1 MDGSDT
7 TLAEEAYARLID
19 GMRALPFPEIY
30 EVGGSIRDELLGRP
44 RKDADFLIRGVPLD
58 ELRREL
64 GRHGKAD
71 DLVVAG
77 RLVGIRFW
85 PRFGPKQGVEVVP
98 PRKEAPIR
106 PGDDGHTG
114 NPHRDFRIEADPDL
128 PVEADLERRDFTVN
142 AIARD
147 IRSLELVDPF
157 GGRSDLDRGVLRV
170 VHETAFRD
178 DPLRILRGLVRQSKD
193 GLVPDERTREL
204 MREWAPRIAEL
215 SAERVREALDQ
226 ILSGGN
232 AEDALRMARDVGA
245 LWVAVPELAHT
256 AGVDQQSKRHA
267 LPLDEHLIRTVGE
280 AARRRAPLTVRLA
293 GLFHDIGKPAA
304 KGASEPREHA
314 ELSARM
320 TEPMMRRLTYDVDTI
335 RHVCGLVRYHAY
347 HEDREPTPLSA
358 RRFLHRVG
366 RDLASDLLV
375 VRRCDRAATGKPPV
389 DELEVLRDR
398 FETYVEAENGQPLTR
413 GELAVDGNDLLGL
426 GLSGPALGQVLDHLL
441 EQVVEDPE
449 RNTRD
454 WLLAEAGRE
463 AACSSAST

>member
-1 MDGSDT
+1 MGGSDT
-7 TLAEEAYARLID
+7 TLAGGAYERLIE
-19 GMRALPFPEIY
+19 GMRALPFAEIY

-44 RKDADFLIRGVPLD
+44 RKDADFLVRGVPLD

-77 RLVGIRFW
+77 RLVGVRFW

-98 PRKEAPIR
+98 PRREAPIL
-106 PGDDGHTG
+106 PGEDGYTG

-142 AIARD
+142 AIARH

-157 GGRSDLDRGVLRV
+157 GGRADLDRGVLRV
-170 VHETAFRD
+170 VHQSAFRD
-178 DPLRILRGLVRQSKD
+178 DPLRILRGLARQSKD
-193 GLVPDERTREL
+193 GLVPEERTVAL

-226 ILSGGN
+226 ILLGAN

-245 LWVAVPELAHT
+245 LWVAVPELRHT
-256 AGVDQQSKRHA
+256 EGVDQHSKRHA
-267 LPLDEHLIRTVGE
+267 LPLDEHLIRSVGE
-280 AARRRAPLTVRLA
+280 AARRHAPLRVRLA

-304 KGASEPREHA
+304 KGASRPSDHA

-320 TEPMMRRLTYDVDTI
+320 TEPVLRRLTYDVDTI
-335 RHVCGLVRYHAY
+335 RHVCGLVRLHAY

-358 RRFLHRVG
+358 RQFLRRVG
-366 RDLASDLLV
+366 RELAFDLLV

-389 DELEVLRDR
+389 DEQDVLRDR
-398 FETYVEAENGQPLTR
+398 FEAYVEAESGQPVTR

-426 GLSGPALGQVLDHLL
+426 RLSGPALGRVLDHLL
-441 EQVVEDPE
+441 DQVVEDPE

>member
-1 MDGSDT
+1 MSGNET
-7 TLAEEAYARLID
+7 ALVEGAYERLIE
-19 GMRALPFPEIY
+19 GMRGLPFPEIY

-44 RKDADFLIRGVPLD
+44 PKDADFLVRGVPLD

-77 RLVGIRFW
+77 RLVGVRFW

-98 PRKEAPIR
+98 PRREAPIL
-106 PGDDGHTG
+106 PGDEGHSG

-128 PVEADLERRDFTVN
+128 PLRADLERRDYTVN

-147 IRSLELVDPF
+147 IRTRELVDPF
-157 GGRSDLDRGVLRV
+157 GGRADLDRGVLRV
-170 VHETAFRD
+170 VHESAFRD

-193 GLVPDERTREL
+193 GLVPDDRTREL

-215 SAERVREALDQ
+215 SAERVRESLDQ
-226 ILSGGN
+226 ILTGVN
-232 AEDALRMARDVGA
+232 AEDALRQARDVGA
-245 LWVAVPELAHT
+245 LWVAVPELAHA
-256 AGVDQQSKRHA
+256 AGADQQSKRHA
-267 LPLDEHLIRTVGE
+267 LTLDEHLIRTVGE
-280 AARRRAPLTVRLA
+280 AARRHAPLTVRLT
-293 GLFHDIGKPAA
+293 GLFHDIAKLAA
-304 KGASEPREHA
+304 KGASRPAEHA
-314 ELSARM
+314 ELGSAM
-320 TEPMMRRLTYDVDTI
+320 TQQVLRRLAYDVDTI

-366 RDLASDLLV
+366 RELAPDLLV
-375 VRRCDRAATGKPPV
+375 FRRCDRAATGKPPV

-398 FETYVEAENGQPLTR
+398 FEAYVQAENGQPVTR
-413 GELAVDGNDLLGL
+413 GELAIDGNELLAL
-426 GLSGPALGQVLDHLL
+426 GLSGPALGRVLDHLL
-441 EQVVEDPE
+441 DQVVEDPE